1 MTTSTNSFV
10 PHFNLSSEDRAT
22 LAHIG
27 PIWGENLAKHRDAT
41 VAIYA
46 KLHATTPKAGVAI
59 TRDVAYGAHPRQ
71 VVDIFRPDAINSGAK
86 GADVMLF
93 VHGGAFIRGD
103 KVQPGGLYDNILYYF
118 ARHGMI
124 GVNMEYRLGDEAPE
138 PGGAL
143 DVRDAVAWVRANIAA
158 HGGNPARIFVF
169 GHSAG
174 ATHAAT
180 FALDPR
186 VRPAAGPGIA
196 GLILVSARLRADTL
210 PDNPNREPVKR
221 YFGPDEAS
229 YEVRSPMHHAANAD
243 MPLMVAIAEF
253 ENPHLD
259 RYGVE
264 FVHRVAQARRRV
276 PRFVRMTRHNHN
288 SIAAQ
293 FNTEEAFLGREMLDF
308 IALGR

>member
-1 MTTSTNSFV
+1 MSPSIDRFV
-10 PHFNLSSEDRAT
+10 AHFNLSPDDRAT
-22 LAHIG
+22 LARIG
-27 PIWGENLAKHRDAT
+27 PIWAENIGAHRDTT

-46 KLHATTPKAGVAI
+46 KLHASTPKTGVTI
-59 TRDVAYGAHPRQ
+59 TRDLAYGAHPRQ
-71 VVDIFRPDAINSGAK
+71 VLDIYRPDAAHD
-86 GADVMLF
+86 ADVMLF
-93 VHGGAFIRGD
+93 VHGGAFVRGD
-103 KVQPGGLYDNILYYF
+103 KMIPGGQYENVLYYF
-118 ARHGMI
+118 ARHGMV
-124 GVNMEYRLGDEAPE
+124 GVNMEYRLGNDAPE
-138 PGGAL
+138 PGGAV

-158 HGGNPARIFVF
+158 HGGNPRRIFVF

-196 GLILVSARLRADTL
+196 GLILVSGRLRADTL
-210 PDNPNREPVKR
+210 PDNPNREPVR
-221 YFGPDEAS
+221 IYFGADESS
-229 YEVRSPMHHAANAD
+229 YEARSPMNFAANAD

-288 SIAAQ
+288 SVVAH
-293 FNTEEAFLGREMLDF
+293 FNTEEEFLGREMLDF